1 MFFFRYFSFDVI
13 FFDQSPFDVFFVDI
27 FLSMYY
33 FSTNR
38 FRCLFFRLNDFDVF
52 FFDILKSTK
61 TQSII
66 LLFDQNFFE
75 HLHFDVLPL
84 DVFIF
89 DIFHFDFCLSIINFR
104 SIDFD
109 LYFSMYF
116 FSMFQGALIKYI
128 DTYFLTGE
136 NFYGIFTNL
145 IL

>member
-1 MFFFRYFSFDVI
+1 
-13 FFDQSPFDVFFVDI
+13 
-27 FLSMYY
+27 MYY

-66 LLFDQNFFE
+66 LLFDQNFFD
-75 HLHFDVLPL
+75 HLHFDVLAI

-116 FSMFQGALIKYI
+116 FSMFQGALCFGR
-128 DTYFLTGE
+128 DMVC
-136 NFYGIFTNL
+136 
-145 IL
+145 ILFKPLPLRVVYHQSFVLVFCRWWIS